1 MNLFQWRELL
11 YCERHCE
18 LKTDMMKKIGLLFIL
33 SGLLITSGVNSTN
46 YLKSDIQDK
55 ATATATEDGNTIVY
69 LDAASFKEKVFN
81 YETSKAWNYNGK
93 VPAILD
99 FYADWCG
106 PCKQLS
112 PVLEQIQKE
121 YNGKIQIYKI
131 DTDKQKELA
140 ATFGIRSLPTI
151 VFVPMEGEPQAAMGF
166 RPKNDLETMITEILK
181 VEK

>member
-1 MNLFQWRELL
+1 MEEFKFGGF
-11 YCERHCE
+11 HMAI
-18 LKTDMMKKIGLLFIL
+18 KAKFKHMKKIVLLFIL
-33 SGLLITSGVNSTN
+33 GGLVLTSGTNKVIFSKSNTTKRITSSDEKSNNS
-46 YLKSDIQDK
+46 I
-55 ATATATEDGNTIVY
+55 IY

-81 YETSKAWNYNGK
+81 YETNKEWNYNGK

-112 PVLEQIQKE
+112 PVLEEIQKE
-121 YNGKIQIYKI
+121 YKGKIQIYKI

-181 VEK
+181 VKK

>member
-1 MNLFQWRELL
+1 M
-11 YCERHCE
+11 
-18 LKTDMMKKIGLLFIL
+18 DMMKKIALLFIL
-33 SGLLITSGVNSTN
+33 SGLVLTSGLSSSIHSKSNAEKNSPA
-46 YLKSDIQDK
+46 S
-55 ATATATEDGNTIVY
+55 EDNGENSVIY

-81 YETSKAWNYNGK
+81 YETSKEWNYNGK

-121 YNGKIQIYKI
+121 YAGKIQIYKI
-131 DTDKQKELA
+131 NTDKQKELA

-166 RPKNDLETMITEILK
+166 RPKNDLETMIAEILK